1 MYDISQGIE
10 AILVEEVPGVIRCEG
25 AMNAPLDVL
34 DPYLK
39 RKEEQY
45 KKLDEEK

>member
-1 MYDISQGIE
+1 MS
-10 AILVEEVPGVIRCEG
+10 
-25 AMNAPLDVL
+25 APLDVL

-45 KKLDEEK
+45 KKLDEEKTEEK